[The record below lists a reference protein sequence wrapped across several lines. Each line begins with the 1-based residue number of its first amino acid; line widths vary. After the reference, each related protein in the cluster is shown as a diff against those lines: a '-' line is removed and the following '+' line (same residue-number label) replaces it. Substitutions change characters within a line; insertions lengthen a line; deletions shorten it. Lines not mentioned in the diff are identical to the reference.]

1 MQRNRGKQSNG
12 KDQRSLQEDIKETF
26 HARIGM
32 IKGRNGK
39 DLREAEEVKKKW
51 QEYTDELY
59 RKVLMT

>member
-1 MQRNRGKQSNG
+1 
-12 KDQRSLQEDIKETF
+12 
-26 HARIGM
+26 M

>member
-1 MQRNRGKQSNG
+1 
-12 KDQRSLQEDIKETF
+12 
-26 HARIGM
+26 M

-39 DLREAEEVKKKW
+39 DLREAEEVKKRW